1 MIINKL
7 KSHGIKVFIMLL
19 VFVTVSLSV
28 SLKASAAASTE
39 GGVYFTVLTSQL
51 QKVKIYVPA
60 ENRDRWMLIDGL
72 PVSTSGS
79 TVYGYILNSS
89 GDLQYTV
96 RFYSYDDLY
105 NYRLYGSNQNYSSLN
120 PTLYYPKES
129 NINIITLKTDTSLLT
144 VYILLAILG
153 CIPIIVM
160 FRRSK

>member
-1 MIINKL
+1 MANKI
-7 KSHGIKVFIMLL
+7 KSHGKRYIITLLAVSCVF
-19 VFVTVSLSV
+19 LSV
-28 SLKASAAASTE
+28 SYTASAAASTE

-51 QKVKIYVPA
+51 SKVKIYVPA

-79 TVYGYILNSS
+79 TVYGYILDSS
-89 GDLQYTV
+89 GDLRYTV

-105 NYRLYGSNQNYSSLN
+105 NYRNYGSSTQQYQSLN
-120 PTLYYPKES
+120 PTLYYPDES
-129 NINIITLKTDTSLLT
+129 NINIVTLKTDTSLLT

>member
-1 MIINKL
+1 MIIKKL
-7 KSHGIKVFIMLL
+7 KSHGKKVFIMLL
-19 VFVTVSLSV
+19 VFVTVSLGV
-28 SLKASAAASTE
+28 SLKAYAAASTE
-39 GGVYFTVLTSQL
+39 GGVYFTVLTAQL
-51 QKVKIYVPA
+51 QKVRIYVA
-60 ENRDRWMLIDGL
+60 DENRSRWMLINGV

-79 TVYGYILNSS
+79 TTYGYILDSR

-105 NYRLYGSNQNYSSLN
+105 NYREYGSNYNYYSLN
-120 PTLYYPKES
+120 PTLYYPDES
-129 NINIITLKTDTSLLT
+129 NINITTLKTDTSLLT